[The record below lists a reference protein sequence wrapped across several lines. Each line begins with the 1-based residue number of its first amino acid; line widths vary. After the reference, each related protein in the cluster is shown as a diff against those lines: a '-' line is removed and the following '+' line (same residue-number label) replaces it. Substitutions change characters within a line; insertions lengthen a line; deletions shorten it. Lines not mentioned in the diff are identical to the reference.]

1 MINLGLS
8 GSMIEE
14 VPMQIQSNF
23 YNDSFMYREQYM
35 KSKYFDFLVVMQP
48 QIVVILLGTCDTLSD
63 FWKSP
68 KSFSDEYKKM
78 IQKIQL

>member
-1 MINLGLS
+1 
-8 GSMIEE
+8 
-14 VPMQIQSNF
+14 
-23 YNDSFMYREQYM
+23 MYREQYM